1 MGRSVCKPKPQTGR
15 SRSTA
20 VVPRAGVEPA
30 RPCGHRFLRPT
41 RLPVPPPRRTSGR
54 PRPYHWPG
62 RAGLALRVISIRTAC
77 GPELTPSAAV
87 TPGGTGAANASAPR
101 ISAPP
106 VTPPTPPGTN
116 LPDFACTDFSGGK
129 TGVANTITA
138 RVGELATYDRFV
150 LQFESIV
157 PTYSVTRQDKP
168 VFPLGASGQTVTLSG
183 TAGVLVRVH
192 SATGATTFTGSTD
205 LIHPEYQVL
214 KEARQTEDFE
224 GYVSWGLGLTK
235 PTCIRAFTLSD
246 PARLVVD
253 LRIPT
258 S

>member
-1 MGRSVCKPKPQTGR
+1 V
-15 SRSTA
+15 
-20 VVPRAGVEPA
+20 
-30 RPCGHRFLRPT
+30 
-41 RLPVPPPRRTSGR
+41 
-54 PRPYHWPG
+54 
-62 RAGLALRVISIRTAC
+62 RAGLALLVISILTAC
-77 GPELTPSAAV
+77 GPQLAQTASV
-87 TPGGTGAANASAPR
+87 TPGATGAANASGPR
-101 ISAPP
+101 ISQPP
-106 VTPPTPPGTN
+106 VAPPTPPGTN

-205 LIHPEYQVL
+205 LIHPEFQVL

-224 GYVSWGLGLTK
+224 GYVSWGLGVSK
-235 PTCIRAFTLSD
+235 PTCIRAFALND